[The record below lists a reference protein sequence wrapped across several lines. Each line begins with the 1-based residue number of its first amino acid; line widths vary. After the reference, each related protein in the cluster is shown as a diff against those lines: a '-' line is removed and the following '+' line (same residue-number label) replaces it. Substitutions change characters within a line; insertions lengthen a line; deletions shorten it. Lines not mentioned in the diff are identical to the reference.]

1 MSKKMI
7 SKEKIVTEMNLLKS
21 KADSNQLH
29 LKELQMKSQRLNKS
43 MTDITSKLNQQKKR
57 YEELRVLLANLH

>member
-1 MSKKMI
+1 MSKKMV

-21 KADSNQLH
+21 KAESNQLH

-43 MTDITSKLNQQKKR
+43 MTDLTSKLNQQKKR
-57 YEELRVLLANLH
+57 YEELKLLLASLH